1 MSMSTKSSNVY
12 VRIEPDVKDRAE
24 RILSEL
30 GVSTSAAIN
39 MFYRQIILHGGL
51 PFEVKFPSTPVTV
64 NTLSTDELHAELEKG
79 YSDILAG
86 RTVPAKQAIREIR
99 KGYLV

>member
-1 MSMSTKSSNVY
+1 MSAKSSNVSI
-12 VRIEPDVKDRAE
+12 RIEPDVKDRAE
-24 RILSEL
+24 RILFEL
-30 GVSTSAAIN
+30 GISASTAIN
-39 MFYRQIILHGGL
+39 IFYKQIILQGGL
-51 PFEVKFPSTPVTV
+51 PFEVKIPSTPVTV

-86 RTVPAKQAIREIR
+86 RTVPANRAFREIR